1 MRFFKGGSH
10 PGSGHAFAG
19 ACLLTA
25 ALLLPHAPIRPV
37 LAGMG
42 LAGLIRWVLNV

>member
-1 MRFFKGGSH
+1 VRLSNDGH
-10 PGSGHAFAG
+10 TPGSRQAFAG

-25 ALLLPHAPIRPV
+25 ALLLPHAPIRPL

-42 LAGLIRWVLNV
+42 LAGLIRWTLNH

>member
-1 MRFFKGGSH
+1 MRFPKH
-10 PGSGHAFAG
+10 ARDPGPMHAFAG

-25 ALLLPHAPIRPV
+25 ALLLPHAPVRPV

-42 LAGLIRWVLNV
+42 LAGLIHWTWRS